1 MRELIKFAFLHFFV
15 QVIFIAS
22 MFLNTHINN
31 FWLGM
36 IRLLGLIGLAGG
48 VQAASPGTVNY
59 VVHISVDGLSALYL
73 QQALT
78 NSPAAYPNFGRL
90 TQEAA
95 YSMNCRCDYHQS
107 DTLPNHTCMITARP
121 VFQPD
126 GMSRM
131 TQHGF
136 YQNSMVPG
144 WTLHNQGNLNLGYV
158 PGVFDVVHDHGF
170 STALYSSKSKFTIF
184 FDSYNQTNGA
194 PDKVGEDTGRNK
206 LDTVVIMDTWYAAP
220 IVNSLLNQLTNNP
233 ARYTFLHMSEL
244 DYCGHTYAWGSSN
257 WFSDLAVVDANVG
270 KILDTINGSATL
282 SNQTAVILVADHGG
296 EPNFTHVYPE
306 RPFNYT
312 IPLFIWAPGIV
323 GGTDLYTLFANRY
336 DPGIN
341 RVNYSAPFQPL
352 RNGDSGNL
360 ALNLLGLPPIPG
372 SLMVPVWGEPTRQL
386 TLIRTTNTCEVFHP
400 PTTNLVLETI
410 ETLTSTNGWQT
421 VETVVVQG
429 DTNAFRASM
438 PLQTDKTRFFRLRSN

>member
-1 MRELIKFAFLHFFV
+1 
-15 QVIFIAS
+15 
-22 MFLNTHINN
+22 MFLNAHINN

-36 IRLLGLIGLAGG
+36 IRLLALVAIVGFA
-48 VQAASPGTVNY
+48 QSASPGTIDY

-78 NSPAAYPNFGRL
+78 SSPAVYPNFDRL
-90 TQEAA
+90 IREAA
-95 YSMNCRCDYHQS
+95 FSMNCRCDYHQS
-107 DTLPNHTCMITARP
+107 DTLPNHTCMVTARP
-121 VFQPD
+121 VLQPE
-126 GMSRM
+126 GMSRL

-158 PGVFDVVHDHGF
+158 PGVFDVVHDHGL

-184 FDSYNQTNGA
+184 TDSYNLTNGA
-194 PDKVGEDTGRNK
+194 PDLIGEDNGRNK
-206 LDTVVIMDTWYAAP
+206 IDTSMIIDTWYAAP
-220 IVNSLLNQLTNNP
+220 LVSSLLNQLTNNP
-233 ARYTFLHMSEL
+233 PRYTFLHMSEL
-244 DYCGHTYAWGSSN
+244 DYSGHTYAWGSSN
-257 WFSDLAVVDANVG
+257 WFADLAVVDANVG
-270 KILDTINGSATL
+270 KILDTINGSVTL

-312 IPLFIWAPGIV
+312 IPLFVWAPGIV

-336 DPGIN
+336 DPGTN

-360 ALNLLGLPPIPG
+360 ALDLLELPPVPG
-372 SLMVPVWGEPTRQL
+372 SLMIPLWGKPAPRL
-386 TLIRTTNTCEVFHP
+386 FLFRATNSCEVFHP

-410 ETLTSTNGWQT
+410 ESLYSTNNWQT
-421 VETVVVQG
+421 VETMMIQG
-429 DTNAFRASM
+429 DTNAFSASM
-438 PLQTDKTRFFRLRSN
+438 PLQTNNTRFFRLRVN